1 MPKKKEKIKPRKIDK
16 QLITNQHDNQK
27 KLMTNNKNHKY

>member
-1 MPKKKEKIKPRKIDK
+1 MLKQKKKTKPRKIDK
-16 QLITNQHDNQK
+16 QLITSQQENQK

>member
-1 MPKKKEKIKPRKIDK
+1 MPKQKKQAKQRRIDK
-16 QLITNQHDNQK
+16 QLITNQYDNQK